1 MRPTAPTRLSIKGLQ
16 SPIAG
21 PCTLNL
27 LVGECIAIMGAS
39 GAGKSVLLRLIA
51 DNARRRLRATDILGR
66 FGGDEFVVILPAT
79 SAAEAVE
86 VMRELGDACL
96 AAGGASL
103 SIGVAD
109 LAEDCA
115 SVQVLLN
122 RADAQLYRAKKAGR
136 HRVMAA
142 FIP

>member
-1 MRPTAPTRLSIKGLQ
+1 MVGVVGLVE
-16 SPIAG
+16 G
-21 PCTLNL
+21 F
-27 LVGECIAIMGAS
+27 VGGEH
-39 GAGKSVLLRLIA
+39 
-51 DNARRRLRATDILGR
+51 
-66 FGGDEFVVILPAT
+66 
-79 SAAEAVE
+79 AV
-86 VMRELGDACL
+86 
-96 AAGGASL
+96 